1 MNLNKLSAI
10 GSLLAIIVTTIIS
23 IATWIDYK
31 FEKLAESRIK
41 PYEIL
46 LLANSQFA
54 MKQYEE
60 ALLSYREVFE
70 RLLDNNAESERLAAI
85 YIPAINAL
93 AMLDNPNKYLHLLDY
108 FQQHIKDK
116 LTPDSIT
123 RENLGWIYLLTNQP
137 KLAIQ
142 NFDTSIR
149 LYELNGDYALSDDA
163 HYGLA
168 LSYFAVGEFNNG
180 AEYYFR
186 ANNIDPASYSFDDA
200 VNTPV
205 TNYGYGQNLLKIYPS
220 FETTYNAFVYFLVND
235 KGVEKFEYIPIEQH
249 EQRLREIDQ
258 LLQKASSI
266 KK

>member
-85 YIPAINAL
+85 YIPAISAL

-116 LTPDSIT
+116 LTPDSI
-123 RENLGWIYLLTNQP
+123 
-137 KLAIQ
+137 
-142 NFDTSIR
+142 
-149 LYELNGDYALSDDA
+149 
-163 HYGLA
+163 
-168 LSYFAVGEFNNG
+168 
-180 AEYYFR
+180 
-186 ANNIDPASYSFDDA
+186 
-200 VNTPV
+200 
-205 TNYGYGQNLLKIYPS
+205 
-220 FETTYNAFVYFLVND
+220 
-235 KGVEKFEYIPIEQH
+235 
-249 EQRLREIDQ
+249 
-258 LLQKASSI
+258 
-266 KK
+266 